1 MESIIASSVFKLLRD
16 KNNSPVDEVK
26 GVDGIREME
35 LIATCLE
42 YTDVLHFEFLLSPPC
57 QPLVQSVKQSIQ
69 FLTEQNIFSVSI
81 DEKSGEKLLE
91 INNSNSLGRL
101 VYLKNMLRPLL
112 DTYITGSTVLRRLVD
127 HEAEEKRLQ
136 IAMLSEI
143 KGQLQNKA
151 IFYGES
157 MALDPIRNFI
167 QRGIDWQVLE
177 RHRKQDLRSI
187 YTLHNDF
194 NTGEA
199 VDAMIARL
207 QKLRV

>member
-1 MESIIASSVFKLLRD
+1 VF
-16 KNNSPVDEVK
+16 
-26 GVDGIREME
+26 
-35 LIATCLE
+35 
-42 YTDVLHFEFLLSPPC
+42 
-57 QPLVQSVKQSIQ
+57 
-69 FLTEQNIFSVSI
+69 
-81 DEKSGEKLLE
+81 
-91 INNSNSLGRL
+91 
-101 VYLKNMLRPLL
+101 
-112 DTYITGSTVLRRLVD
+112 RRLVD

-151 IFYGES
+151 ILFGES
-157 MALDPIRNFI
+157 MALDPIRNLI

-177 RHRKQDLRSI
+177 RHKKQDLRSI

-199 VDAMIARL
+199 VEAMMTRL